1 MAKRVKWEIMQ
12 AENGYVGIL
21 FFDKMT
27 SYTFAACATR
37 SEAEECLRRGA
48 KSVGMELED
57 NNAGNNQKA
66 GRKVPGGRGGKRKN
80 SKNENG
86 KTKRRR
92 GSQK

>member
-57 NNAGNNQKA
+57 NNAGIA
-66 GRKVPGGRGGKRKN
+66 
-80 SKNENG
+80 
-86 KTKRRR
+86 KTKTGKPRDGGGHRSR
-92 GSQK
+92 ARAGAQAGHINKGR